1 MSVSKERIEYFVSL
15 LIASVV
21 IIIMSI
27 IYFAIVLIVVKI
39 AADLVGFD
47 DLDDSFGVLSASI
60 LVLAILVSSALHERT

>member
-15 LIASVV
+15 LIASIV

>member
-47 DLDDSFGVLSASI
+47 DLTDSYGVLSTSI
-60 LVLAILVSSALHERT
+60 LVLAILVSSAIHERS

>member
-1 MSVSKERIEYFVSL
+1 MSVSKERIEYFASL
-15 LIASVV
+15 LISSIV

-47 DLDDSFGVLSASI
+47 NLDDSFGVLSASI

>member
-47 DLDDSFGVLSASI
+47 NLDDSFGVLSASI